1 MAVTGSGTQQ
11 DPYIFNSFSELL
23 ELQPEATI
31 TSYYEYGGT
40 ATEEDLNDIYPE
52 GLSDSLSLTG
62 IIDFGGLVISNLRS
76 FAQYAI
82 RVNGALKNLTLN
94 NVVWT
99 YSGNS
104 VPYFIYGTFR
114 DVFYNVKIYA
124 TVYITITYNSN
135 AFIIA
140 DTTSSGE
147 RKNHVD
153 KCVIRLKGFVNNTTE
168 NGLVV
173 FNTYAMVK
181 DCNIIFDDFNCSS
194 NVHIKQT
201 PSMGGGFHMIGCY
214 IGGKITT
221 DSVKDTYGNS
231 DNSSVLV
238 STYNIFNVET
248 EATFTHRGYG
258 FNIFNS
264 TKAPN
269 FVSDTETNIIG
280 VTDSQLKDALYLQSI
295 GFPCYRGE

>member
-1 MAVTGSGTQQ
+1 MASGSGTQQ

-23 ELQPEATI
+23 ELQSEATK

-52 GLSDSLSLTG
+52 GLSVSLSLTG
-62 IIDFGGLVISNLRS
+62 IIDFKNLTIVNLRS

-82 RVNGALKNLTLN
+82 RVYGALKNLTLN
-94 NVVWT
+94 NIVWT
-99 YSGNS
+99 YSGTS
-104 VPYFIYGTFR
+104 GAFIYGSFY
-114 DVFYNVKIYA
+114 DVFYNVKIYC
-124 TVYITITYNSN
+124 TINCVFNTGVNIR
-135 AFIIA
+135 IIH
-140 DTTSSGE
+140 DTRTFGE
-147 RKNHVD
+147 RIYHID
-153 KCVIRLKGFVNNTTE
+153 KCVVRLKGSVINTSTG
-168 NGLVV
+168 GLCV
-173 FNTYAMVK
+173 FYIYSMTK
-181 DCNIIFDDFNCSS
+181 DCNVLFDDFVCSNQLHVKEGYS
-194 NVHIKQT
+194 PGSIGL
-201 PSMGGGFHMIGCY
+201 SMIGCY

-221 DSVKDTYGNS
+221 DNIKDTYAESVS
-231 DNSSVLV
+231 DQRYMS

-280 VTDSQLKDALYLQSI
+280 VTDSQMKDALYLQSI
-295 GFPCYRGE
+295 SFPCYRGE

>member
-1 MAVTGSGTQQ
+1 MANGSGTQQ
-11 DPYIFNSFSELL
+11 DPYIFSSFSELL
-23 ELQPEATI
+23 EMQSEATNS
-31 TSYYEYGGT
+31 TYYEYGGT
-40 ATEEDLNDIYPE
+40 EAEEDLNDIYPE

-62 IIDFGGLVISNLRS
+62 IIDFKNLVISNLRS

-82 RVNGALKNLTLN
+82 RINGTLKNLTLN

-99 YSGNS
+99 YSGIS
-104 VPYFIYGTFR
+104 TAYFIYGALR

-124 TVYITITYNSN
+124 TVYLTVTYNSN
-135 AFIIA
+135 TFIIT

-153 KCVIRLKGFVNNTTE
+153 KCVIRLKGFINNTAE

-181 DCNIIFDDFNCSS
+181 DCNIIFDDFVCSN

-201 PSMGGGFHMIGCY
+201 LTMGGGFHMIGCY

-231 DNSSVLV
+231 DNNSVLV

-280 VTDSQLKDALYLQSI
+280 VTDSRLKDALYLQSI